1 MKTSVCILYVCVCV
15 CVYIYISYYVYTYMY
30 IYVYIYIYIPY
41 LINVLSTLMPEKSAL
56 ITNIYK
62 YIYTDIARARKCF

>member
-1 MKTSVCILYVCVCV
+1 
-15 CVYIYISYYVYTYMY
+15 MY